1 MQVTTV
7 LTWKAYVE
15 KKLRTSEISAN
26 IKQTSWILWKKKGK
40 QKVTVVTLPL
50 SQLFSF
56 MVQSP
61 RPHITSVSYFTIH
74 SCYVTWCHLTCVC
87 FLIPCQHV
95 TEVVALNNKWLCHSI
110 HCMDQQWGFS
120 KLYYQHKRMEK
131 ILHGHASTSTL
142 CFWCK
147 CTRSLRC
154 SVIIACN
161 TTIHMKGGIIP
172 RSTCIKN

>member
-15 KKLRTSEISAN
+15 KKLRTSEINAN
-26 IKQTSWILWKKKGK
+26 IKQTSWILWKKRGK
-40 QKVTVVTLPL
+40 TKLLL
-50 SQLFSF
+50 SHCLCLSF
-56 MVQSP
+56 TCSWASHPGHILLQS
-61 RPHITSVSYFTIH
+61 HISRYILVMSLGAI
-74 SCYVTWCHLTCVC
+74 CICVF

-95 TEVVALNNKWLCHSI
+95 TEVVALNNTWLCHSI

-131 ILHGHASTSTL
+131 ILRGHASTSTL

-147 CTRSLRC
+147 YTKSLRKKQYDYC
-154 SVIIACN
+154 
-161 TTIHMKGGIIP
+161 M
-172 RSTCIKN
+172 